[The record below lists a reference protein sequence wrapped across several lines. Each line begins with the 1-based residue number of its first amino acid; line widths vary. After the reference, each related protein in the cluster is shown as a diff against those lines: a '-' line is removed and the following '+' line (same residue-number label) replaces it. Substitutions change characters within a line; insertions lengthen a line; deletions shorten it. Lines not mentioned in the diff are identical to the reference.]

1 MKSFLLFFLS
11 CFFVVLINVNTI
23 YGQCNAGF
31 TASSTSVCEGGNIT
45 FTIDNATALTTWYVD
60 GLVQQPQVFQNT
72 TITFN
77 NSGVVKVKAVGNNNC
92 ADSVFIT
99 VHAPPTTNFTF
110 NNNNQCAPMLTTFA
124 NTTTGGS
131 STYSFVWQDNNNQ
144 FSTQNNPQRTFS
156 DISSSTVSHDIKLTI
171 IDANGCTDNITK
183 TVTVLGRPDVTLTD
197 DDTGNEWR
205 ECGSATNV
213 NLSVSNGSS
222 TTNNSNYSIIW
233 NGNAANYGSTTP
245 PVNLS
250 TTYNNLLGYDTITY
264 IITNTNSCTN
274 TENYFFF
281 NGSNPSGGISSPGNT
296 INFCAPLTVD
306 FPVNNTVG
314 NTPGTIYIFSFDDG
328 SPNDTILHPVP
339 SIYSHTFTESSC
351 NNTTIFGS
359 VNSFSIRMKA
369 ENPCYFSN
377 SQVDPVIVSSLPAPD
392 FTHPDN
398 VCQNTPVTFNS
409 ISETAY
415 IVSSG
420 SCDSSI
426 YKRWEIVPMTGVT
439 INSSNLTGTSLQAI
453 FGIEGTYTV
462 SLIDSNSCGFN
473 TVSYSICIVPVPI
486 ASYDIGNNT
495 QNDTV
500 GCLPNFIISNITNT
514 SNTINSCFETYSWS
528 INNLSSDC
536 ITSGAN
542 RWTFIN
548 GTTNTSENPDIQF
561 NEPGQYELV
570 LFIDNSCSINSSFS
584 RTITVQEKPQVSIS
598 QLNTT
603 CQFQDFFP
611 NVIAFNNCYAPVTN
625 WTWTATNG
633 TIDFPNQE
641 APGAIN
647 FNTFGIKTI
656 TVSAQNICGTTIANS
671 TLNINVAPPP
681 PTLTGNTPCLGQDI
695 NITSSGGTQNTNYQ
709 WSFPDGGGLS
719 LSNISRPNSTLN
731 MGGDYLLTVTDPTTN
746 CFDTVSVFVPVYPL
760 PNITIAASN
769 QNPCVNTPITLTA
782 SGATSYVWQWQGGNS
797 SNNPLSI
804 NPTQDSTYAVIG
816 TDDNNCISNANIFI
830 STIPLPIVNA
840 GANMIVCFQNPAIGV
855 QLTGSPN
862 GGIWSAIGNIGTN
875 TISSSGLFTPNQV
888 MSDIEL
894 VYTYTNSNTT
904 CENSD
909 IMEIDVILPDVADAG
924 NNTDVCVG
932 SSVITLSGNY
942 NNTGTWR
949 QSGSTTEITTFDP
962 TTVGI
967 YYFVYTIGIESCI
980 THDTMK
986 IMVNDLPNV
995 IITASD
1001 LTPCATDD
1009 ITLVASGALTYTW
1022 AFLNGNIPT
1031 DSLFVNPSQST
1042 TYTVVGTN
1050 SNGCKTVDSITI
1062 NPIDLP
1068 IVNAGND
1075 TSACFQT
1082 PTISMQLTG
1091 TQDTGMPNDGT
1102 WSAVGD
1108 ISPNTISTNGVF
1120 SPNGIASN
1128 IQLVYTYTDIST
1140 GCVSS
1145 DTLEIDVIAPTIAA
1159 NVGNDTTFCAG
1170 DAAITF
1176 INIGNSTAG
1185 TWRSL
1190 PSNIIKTTFNPSM
1203 AGTYLFSFTLGAGS
1217 CETKDTLQIT
1227 VNPLPNIF
1235 LDDDFPICRI
1245 DSLIDL
1251 SENPTNGIWSGT
1263 GIINTTTGEFNPSLV
1278 NANSTTLNYT
1288 YTDGNGCTNDDN
1300 ITINVNDVT
1309 EAIAGSDTSFCNIT
1323 TDIQLAGFS
1332 PTAAG
1337 GTWSGTEMQ
1346 QDSQGIF
1353 NSNGVSDTYT
1363 AYYTFINNDGCKS
1376 VDSIE
1381 ITVNNLIKPELQND
1395 TAVCINTNNL
1405 TLSVTP
1411 AGGTWTMNNGTFNN
1425 LFTTDTSGIYEIIYE
1440 IGSGTTC
1447 ESSDTLEI
1455 RVEDL
1460 PQITLAND
1468 SSVCA
1473 DAGTIDLSE
1482 TPNGGTWLG
1491 IGITN
1496 TSTGA
1501 FEVSNGTQTL
1511 TYTYIESQVF
1521 YGNTLECSNKDS
1533 VTITVN
1539 LLPIV
1544 TVPDTIVYCLVDY
1557 DITLPTGSP
1566 LGGTWVGTGITAPN
1580 QFNPTTAGGVG
1591 NYTATYTFIDGNTC
1605 ESSDNMHIRVE
1616 ASDSVSAGFND
1627 TICITQTA
1635 DTLKHFYPTIGGTW
1649 SGNGVASNG
1658 FFNPVQAGA
1667 GLHILT
1673 FTYGNGSCQVAKSK
1687 EILVVDTTV
1696 IDAGLD
1702 QTACLNEP
1710 AFLLT
1715 GFSPTGG
1722 IWTGINIDSI
1732 GIFTPTSE
1740 GSFLLKY
1747 TFAESVNGCISED
1760 TKTIT
1765 INALPIPEAQ
1775 SDTTLCAVSTTINL
1789 PSGTANVNGTSIWTG
1804 SNAIISNTNLSVNPS
1819 IIGANDSAALYFTFT
1834 DIHTCSVM
1842 DSMELSV
1849 IAADSINPGINDTVC
1864 INAGSET
1871 LVGYPA
1877 GGIWSGNGIIND
1889 SIFNNIND
1897 NTPAAIYTLTY
1908 TFDNGNGGC
1917 EVTDTRIRTV
1927 RDLPTVNA
1935 GNDEIRCLNEPSFQL
1950 TGSPSTNGNG
1960 TWSGTDVDN
1969 NGLFTPTNIGTF
1981 TLTYT
1986 FIDFFGCENS
1996 DIKTITINPLPIP
2009 DAKLDTT
2016 LCAVSTTI
2024 NLPSGTANVNG
2035 TSIWTGSNAIIPNTN
2050 LSVNPS
2056 FIGAGNS
2063 AALYFT
2069 FTDIHNC
2076 SVMDSMELSVIA
2088 ADSINAGINDTVCI
2102 NAGLETLVG
2111 YPAGGTWSGN
2121 GIINNSIFNNLNN
2134 QTPPNTYTLTYTFDN
2149 GNGGCEVTDT
2159 RERTIRA
2166 LPVMTAALDTLV
2178 CIEAPAFSMF
2188 GFSPITDLLGIGIWS
2203 GNGITNENIGIFES
2217 DTAGIGEHILTYVYT
2232 DFVGCVDSNNRTIN
2246 VVDLPI
2252 IDTLIGA
2259 DTLCNQPFG
2268 VQYVGHQNSGNPND
2282 GVWSGANMAQNG
2294 TFTPNGVGD
2303 FMVYYCY
2310 TDNNTCERCDS
2321 TIITVIP
2328 AEPIEA
2334 GVADTI
2340 CIDEGIYLLTAEF
2353 PTGGFWSGSTAIL
2366 NTIDGTFDPL
2376 IATSGWHTVTYTY
2389 GSGTCLVSDTTG
2401 VYVRDLA
2408 FVDAGAAEN
2417 ACETDADFTIFGFS
2431 PIGGTW
2437 SGTGITN
2444 NSGIFSPI
2452 TVTPNTYPITYFYT
2466 DSITGCDTSR
2476 IKNVFVH
2483 PLSQPDFTFD
2493 TTLCIN
2499 IPYTITDLSTN
2510 TTQWF
2515 WDFGDGTTYTTQ
2527 NPTHTYSQTGNFII
2541 KLTATSVHGCK
2552 DSTTLTVFVTEIPTA
2567 SFTKDTTDG
2576 CTPLPV
2582 NFTNT
2587 STGDLMEYSWNLGN
2601 NSPLILN
2608 LNPPTTIY
2616 EDGTQDTTYTIT
2628 LTTSNLCGSADF
2640 VDSVLVYPKPQIIFA
2655 PDVNSGCTPLTVD
2668 LVNSTSGNPDNFY
2681 WNYGDGNLDTI
2692 SNQNTHDHTFYTDT
2706 TPTVYTI
2713 TLIAENECG
2722 LDTATTFVTVNP
2734 VTVESFFNTD
2744 TSIGCQPFTTN
2755 FTNYST
2761 QGTTVIWNFGDG
2773 SSADTIN
2780 STSHTFT
2787 QVGTFKVVQYVTNGC
2802 GYDSTFTWI
2811 TVLPSPVATFTNQN
2825 NICEDAALTFTNTTA
2840 NTIGQAWNF
2849 GDGTTSTNS
2858 VATHIYTTAGTYQVT
2873 LTVFNNSSQCPGFKT
2888 KTITILPKPIAIST
2902 PSVTNGC
2909 EDLVVQFT
2917 DASIG
2922 NITGYSY
2929 NFGDNNSVV
2938 TASPTHTYLDSGVYI
2953 VNYFVVDANTC
2964 VSDIDSQNIVV
2975 YPVPTSDFTFAIL
2988 DSCTIPTNVQFTNL
3002 SQGATGYEWTVDN
3015 SSNVLATNNPMVTY
3029 NSEGIYNIELKAISI
3044 HGCRDSSQQI
3054 FELFAPPVAVWN
3066 VDQPNYCQPSTVT
3079 FTNLSTG
3086 NGLSHFYNFDDS
3098 SGTNTPSP
3106 VHLYTDIGTY
3116 NPTYFVTDNNG
3127 CSSDTLTQTLY
3138 VRPVP
3143 TSDFAFAILDSC
3155 AIPAPVA
3162 FTNLSQGATNYEW
3175 RFGNGQITYNTNPTE
3190 IYNQEGNYTVELVA
3204 ENIHGCRD
3212 SSQQIFELFAPP
3224 VAVWNVDQANS
3235 CLPSEVIFTNNSIG
3249 NGLNHFYNFGN
3260 GNTSTTPSPTHIF
3273 TAVGTYNSTYFVIDS
3288 NSCLSD
3294 TLDEI
3299 IEVYPVP
3306 TSDFTFKILDSC
3318 EIPTLVGFTNLSQG
3332 ATNYEW
3338 RLDNGQILGNISPTT
3353 YYNQAGTYTVEL
3365 VAKNSFS
3372 CRDSSQ
3378 QTFEIFAP
3386 PTGFV
3391 SYEQLDTCEPSLV
3404 QFYPNA
3410 SNATDYFWNFGNGQT
3425 SFIPEPIATYQTVGI
3440 YDVSLILGVNNICFD
3455 TLTYNDFIQ
3464 VFPRPFA
3471 NFVHL
3476 DTMTDGR
3483 FKGVIKFINT
3493 SIGANQYVW
3502 DFADNTTSNLENPT
3516 YAFRSNGLFDV
3527 QLIATNSYNCSDD
3540 TIISVRPDFFG
3551 TLEIPNIM
3559 APGFGTGE
3567 DRFFIPKGIGL
3578 ETYLVEVFDKQGT
3591 RIWYSD
3597 EIDTDGRPTG
3607 KWDGMFQGQELP
3619 QGAYVWKVK
3628 AQFINGSTVHRTG
3641 TVTIV
3646 R

>member
-11 CFFVVLINVNTI
+11 CVFVVCNVNNANGQCITPSINVTGSAAICQGESIQFSVGNANSIYNYKWYFDNVQDGTNTSKI
-23 YGQCNAGF
+23 K
-31 TASSTSVCEGGNIT
+31 
-45 FTIDNATALTTWYVD
+45 L
-60 GLVQQPQVFQNT
+60 
-72 TITFN
+72 FN
-77 NSGVVKVKAVGNNNC
+77 NSGNIVVKIVSDSLGFCKDSSMITITVNPTPNPTFTIGNNNMC
-92 ADSVFIT
+92 SPVNATFTNNTNGNNISYSWKEDGTEFSTNTNASKNYNIVGNGTATFGIRLIATSNFGCVDSVQQIVYVKRQPEAIFQDT
-99 VHAPPTTNFTF
+99 ALFQLPFTR
-110 NNNNQCAPMLTTFA
+110 CSDA
-124 NTTTGGS
+124 S
-131 STYSFVWQDNNNQ
+131 SIEIGV
-144 FSTQNNPQRTFS
+144 
-156 DISSSTVSHDIKLTI
+156 
-171 IDANGCTDNITK
+171 
-183 TVTVLGRPDVTLTD
+183 
-197 DDTGNEWR
+197 E
-205 ECGSATNV
+205 
-213 NLSVSNGSS
+213 NLS
-222 TTNNSNYSIIW
+222 TTNNSNYNIDW
-233 NGNAANYGSTTP
+233 GDGNIYDAAILPFGTTH
-245 PVNLS
+245 
-250 TTYNNLLGYDTITY
+250 TYNNLLGYETIVLTVTG
-264 IITNTNSCTN
+264 TNGCQATSSY
-274 TENYFFF
+274 EMF
-281 NGSNPSGGISSPGNT
+281 NGGLPSIGLSYNST
-296 INFCAPLTVD
+296 ATLCAPYAIP
-306 FPVNNTVG
+306 FPIDTATTNQ
-314 NTPGTIYIFSFDDG
+314 NTPGTTYLLEFDDG
-328 SPNDTILHPVP
+328 SPSVTFQHPIL
-339 SIYSHTFTESSC
+339 STYEHTFNYSSC
-351 NNTTIFGS
+351 GNTAQYITQSVPNAFSISLTASNACGDSYDPVGPIRLSSKPCADFSHISSVCEGSSIIFTNTSDSAAINLGSSCITSMTKIWSIIPTIGTTINGG
-359 VNSFSIRMKA
+359 
-369 ENPCYFSN
+369 SN
-377 SQVDPVIVSSLPAPD
+377 SQV
-392 FTHPDN
+392 FN
-398 VCQNTPVTFNS
+398 VTFANAGVFNVQLIVGNTCGRDTIIKQVCVLPEP
-409 ISETAY
+409 ISTY
-415 IVSSG
+415 NIGTNQQS
-420 SCDSSI
+420 D
-426 YKRWEIVPMTGVT
+426 T
-439 INSSNLTGTSLQAI
+439 IGCAP
-453 FGIEGTYTV
+453 F
-462 SLIDSNSCGFN
+462 LIN
-473 TVSYSICIVPVPI
+473 
-486 ASYDIGNNT
+486 
-495 QNDTV
+495 
-500 GCLPNFIISNITNT
+500 NITNN
-514 SNTINSCFETYSWS
+514 SNTVTGSCFETYDWNITTISSNCTNPSNNAWIF
-528 INNLSSDC
+528 INSSD
-536 ITSGAN
+536 
-542 RWTFIN
+542 
-548 GTTNTSENPDIQF
+548 TSETPQIQF
-561 NEPGQYELV
+561 NEPGVYELE
-570 LFIDNSCSINSSFS
+570 LFINNICAVNSSFK
-584 RTITVQEKPQVSIS
+584 RMITVRDKPAITLSSLLDVC
-598 QLNTT
+598 QLENFSPT
-603 CQFQDFFP
+603 
-611 NVIAFNNCYAPVTN
+611 VTN
-625 WTWTATNG
+625 FDSCYSAVTSWQWTATTNG
-633 TIDFPNQE
+633 SIEFSNQKN
-641 APGAIN
+641 PGIVSFTTA
-647 FNTFGIKTI
+647 GSKTI
-656 TVSAQNICGTTIANS
+656 EVEATNICGATTKS
-671 TLNINVAPPP
+671 TTLSINTLPTPPS
-681 PTLTGNTPCLGQDI
+681 LVGNTPCLGQNI
-695 NITSSGGTQNTNYQ
+695 NITSSGGTQSSNYQ
-709 WSFPDGGGLS
+709 WDFPDNQNS
-719 LSNISRPNSTLN
+719 TFTNIIRTGATLN

-840 GANMIVCFQNPAIGV
+840 GANMFGCFQNPAISI
-855 QLTGSPN
+855 QLTGTGSPN

-1042 TYTVVGTN
+1042 TYTVVGTDN
-1050 SNGCKTVDSITI
+1050 NGCKTADSITI

-1251 SENPTNGIWSGT
+1251 SENPTNGIWSGI

-1278 NANSTTLNYT
+1278 NANSTILNYT

-1309 EAIAGSDTSFCNIT
+1309 EAIAGIDISFCNIT

-1337 GTWSGTEMQ
+1337 GIWSGTEMQ

-1381 ITVNNLIKPELQND
+1381 ITVTDLVKPTLQND

-1411 AGGTWTMNNGTFNN
+1411 ADGTWTMNNGTFNN

-1775 SDTTLCAVSTTINL
+1775 SDTTLCAVNTIISL
-1789 PSGTANVNGTSIWTG
+1789 PNGTADVGGTAIWTG
-1804 SNAIISNTNLSVNPS
+1804 SNTIVDSTHLAFSVNPS

-1834 DIHTCSVM
+1834 DIHNCSVM

-1849 IAADSINPGINDTVC
+1849 TAADSINPGINDTVC

-1877 GGIWSGNGIIND
+1877 GGTWSGNGIIND

-1897 NTPAAIYTLTY
+1897 NTPAAVYTLTY

-1917 EVTDTRIRTV
+1917 EVSANRI
-1927 RDLPTVNA
+1927 
-1935 GNDEIRCLNEPSFQL
+1935 
-1950 TGSPSTNGNG
+1950 
-1960 TWSGTDVDN
+1960 
-1969 NGLFTPTNIGTF
+1969 
-1981 TLTYT
+1981 
-1986 FIDFFGCENS
+1986 
-1996 DIKTITINPLPIP
+1996 
-2009 DAKLDTT
+2009 
-2016 LCAVSTTI
+2016 
-2024 NLPSGTANVNG
+2024 
-2035 TSIWTGSNAIIPNTN
+2035 
-2050 LSVNPS
+2050 
-2056 FIGAGNS
+2056 
-2063 AALYFT
+2063 
-2069 FTDIHNC
+2069 
-2076 SVMDSMELSVIA
+2076 
-2088 ADSINAGINDTVCI
+2088 
-2102 NAGLETLVG
+2102 
-2111 YPAGGTWSGN
+2111 
-2121 GIINNSIFNNLNN
+2121 
-2134 QTPPNTYTLTYTFDN
+2134 
-2149 GNGGCEVTDT
+2149 
-2159 RERTIRA
+2159 RTIRA

-2232 DFVGCVDSNNRTIN
+2232 DFVGCVDSNNRTID

-2268 VQYVGHQNSGNPND
+2268 VQYVGHQDSGNPND

-2321 TIITVIP
+2321 TVITVIP

-2417 ACETDADFTIFGFS
+2417 ACETDADFAISGFS
-2431 PIGGTW
+2431 PISGTW

-2444 NSGIFSPI
+2444 NSGTFSPT
-2452 TVTPNTYPITYFYT
+2452 TVNPGTYPITYFYT

-2668 LVNSTSGNPDNFY
+2668 LVNNTSGNPDNFY

-2780 STSHTFT
+2780 SASHTFT

-2840 NTIGQAWNF
+2840 NTIGQTWNF

-2888 KTITILPKPIAIST
+2888 KTITILPKPIAIFT

-3029 NSEGIYNIELKAISI
+3029 NSEGIYNIELKAVSI

-3116 NPTYFVTDNNG
+3116 NPIYFVTDNNG
-3127 CSSDTLTQTLY
+3127 CSSDTITQTLY

-3143 TSDFAFAILDSC
+3143 TSDFAFVILDSC
-3155 AIPAPVA
+3155 AIPVPVA

-3212 SSQQIFELFAPP
+3212 SSQQVFELFAPP

-3338 RLDNGQILGNISPTT
+3338 RLDNGQILGNVSPTT

-3502 DFADNTTSNLENPT
+3502 DFADNATSNLENPT

-3527 QLIATNSYNCSDD
+3527 QLIATSSYNCSDD

>member
-11 CFFVVLINVNTI
+11 CVFVVCNVNNVTA
-23 YGQCNAGF
+23 QCNDHILV
-31 TASSTSVCEGGNIT
+31 SSTNVCQGESLT
-45 FTIDNATALTTWYVD
+45 FTLDNQSFGSSSYTWYVD
-60 GLVQQPQVFQNT
+60 DISQNT
-72 TITFN
+72 TGNSFLYQFNSTGVVEIKYEVN
-77 NSGVVKVKAVGNNNC
+77 NSCK
-92 ADSVFIT
+92 DSVLIT
-99 VHAPPTTNFTF
+99 VNSLPNASFTF
-110 NNNNQCAPMLTTFA
+110 DNNNQCSPVLVNFT
-124 NTTTGGS
+124 NTTSGGVNPY
-131 STYSFVWQDNNNQ
+131 TYTWFENGNSFSALQSPNRNFDEIANGTINHPIQ
-144 FSTQNNPQRTFS
+144 L
-156 DISSSTVSHDIKLTI
+156 TVQ
-171 IDANGCTDNITK
+171 DANGCTDQVSQ
-183 TVTVLGRPDVTLTD
+183 TVNVKGRPDARIGD
-197 DDTGNEWR
+197 
-205 ECGSATNV
+205 ATIDEPSFIRCSNASSF
-213 NLSVSNGSS
+213 SVLIVDSS
-222 TTNNSNYSIIW
+222 TTNNSNYHIDWSD
-233 NGNAANYGSTTP
+233 GTTP
-245 PVNLS
+245 YDSAIAP
-250 TTYNNLLGYDTITY
+250 NNLLYTYTNLMGYDTLVLTVTGNNNCISTRDY
-264 IITNTNSCTN
+264 IL
-274 TENYFFF
+274 F
-281 NGSNPSGGISSPGNT
+281 NGIQPVASLGSPTSLPT
-296 INFCAPLTVD
+296 IVCADYSVD
-306 FPVNNTVG
+306 FPITLSNVSQNT
-314 NTPGTIYIFSFDDG
+314 NGTIYIIYFDDG
-328 SPNDTILHPVP
+328 TPNDTLYHPITD
-339 SIYSHTFTESSC
+339 SLYTHNFTKSSC
-351 NNTTIFGS
+351 GNSAAFGGAHS
-359 VNSFSIRMKA
+359 NAFSLRMKA
-369 ENPCYFSN
+369 YNACSN
-377 SQVDPVIVSSLPAPD
+377 STNDVAPIRLGHPPIPG
-392 FTHPDN
+392 FTHQSQ
-398 VCQNTPVTFNS
+398 VCVNTNISFTNDSDSAFYNNNGNCYTSMKQKWIITPSTGVVFNS
-409 ISETAY
+409 S
-415 IVSSG
+415 
-420 SCDSSI
+420 DSLATLD
-426 YKRWEIVPMTGVT
+426 VQFTQ
-439 INSSNLTGTSLQAI
+439 N
-453 FGIEGTYTV
+453 GTYDIKMVVWNKCASSAAEGDFITHQV
-462 SLIDSNSCGFN
+462 CVLPEPISTYNIGTNQQSDTIGCAPFLIN
-473 TVSYSICIVPVPI
+473 
-486 ASYDIGNNT
+486 
-495 QNDTV
+495 
-500 GCLPNFIISNITNT
+500 NITNN
-514 SNTINSCFETYSWS
+514 SNTVTGSCFETYDWNITTISSNCTNPSNNAWIF
-528 INNLSSDC
+528 INSSD
-536 ITSGAN
+536 
-542 RWTFIN
+542 
-548 GTTNTSENPDIQF
+548 TSETPQIQF
-561 NEPGQYELV
+561 NEPGVYELE
-570 LFIDNSCSINSSFS
+570 LFINNICAVNSSFK
-584 RTITVQEKPQVSIS
+584 RMITVRDKPAITLSSLLNVC
-598 QLNTT
+598 QLENFSPT
-603 CQFQDFFP
+603 
-611 NVIAFNNCYAPVTN
+611 VTN
-625 WTWTATNG
+625 FDSCYSAVTSWQWTATTNG
-633 TIDFPNQE
+633 SVEFSNQQN
-641 APGAIN
+641 PGIVSFTTA
-647 FNTFGIKTI
+647 GSKTI
-656 TVSAQNICGTTIANS
+656 EVEATNICGITTES
-671 TLNINVAPPP
+671 TTLSINTLPTPPSLVGNAPCF
-681 PTLTGNTPCLGQDI
+681 GDVI
-695 NITSSGGTQNTNYQ
+695 NIAATGVSSNVDYLWT
-709 WSFPDGGGLS
+709 FPDGLGFVT
-719 LSNISRPNSTLN
+719 SNISRPNSTLN

-840 GANMIVCFQNPAIGV
+840 GANMFGCFQNPAISI
-855 QLTGSPN
+855 QLTGTGSPN

-962 TTVGI
+962 TTVGTS
-967 YYFVYTIGIESCI
+967 YFVYTVGIESCI

-986 IMVNDLPNV
+986 ITVNDLPNV
-995 IITASD
+995 TITTSD
-1001 LTPCATDD
+1001 LTPCASDS
-1009 ITLVASGALTYTW
+1009 IILVASGATNYSWLFST
-1022 AFLNGNIPT
+1022 GIIST

-1042 TYTVVGTN
+1042 TYTVVGTDN
-1050 SNGCKTVDSITI
+1050 NGCKTADSITI

-1227 VNPLPNIF
+1227 VNPLPFIF
-1235 LDDDFPICRI
+1235 VHNDFPICRI

-1251 SENPTNGIWSGT
+1251 SENIVGGIWSGT
-1263 GIINTTTGEFNPSLV
+1263 GITNTTTGEFNPSQV
-1278 NANSTTLNYT
+1278 NVSSTTLNYT

-1300 ITINVNDVT
+1300 ITINVNDIT

-1337 GTWSGTEMQ
+1337 GIWSGTEMQ

-1411 AGGTWTMNNGTFNN
+1411 ADGTWTMNNGTFNN

-1591 NYTATYTFIDGNTC
+1591 NYTATYIFIDGNTC

-1804 SNAIISNTNLSVNPS
+1804 SNAII
-1819 IIGANDSAALYFTFT
+1819 
-1834 DIHTCSVM
+1834 
-1842 DSMELSV
+1842 
-1849 IAADSINPGINDTVC
+1849 
-1864 INAGSET
+1864 
-1871 LVGYPA
+1871 
-1877 GGIWSGNGIIND
+1877 
-1889 SIFNNIND
+1889 
-1897 NTPAAIYTLTY
+1897 
-1908 TFDNGNGGC
+1908 
-1917 EVTDTRIRTV
+1917 
-1927 RDLPTVNA
+1927 
-1935 GNDEIRCLNEPSFQL
+1935 
-1950 TGSPSTNGNG
+1950 
-1960 TWSGTDVDN
+1960 
-1969 NGLFTPTNIGTF
+1969 
-1981 TLTYT
+1981 
-1986 FIDFFGCENS
+1986 
-1996 DIKTITINPLPIP
+1996 
-2009 DAKLDTT
+2009 
-2016 LCAVSTTI
+2016 
-2024 NLPSGTANVNG
+2024 
-2035 TSIWTGSNAIIPNTN
+2035 PNTN
-2050 LSVNPS
+2050 LSINPS

-2121 GIINNSIFNNLNN
+2121 GIINDSIFNNINDN
-2134 QTPPNTYTLTYTFDN
+2134 TPAAVYTLTYTFDN
-2149 GNGGCEVTDT
+2149 GNGGCEVSAN
-2159 RERTIRA
+2159 RIRTIRA

-2217 DTAGIGEHILTYVYT
+2217 DTAGIGQHNLTYVYT
-2232 DFVGCVDSNNRTIN
+2232 DFVGCVDSNNRTID

-2268 VQYVGHQNSGNPND
+2268 VQYVGHQDSGNPND
-2282 GVWSGANMAQNG
+2282 GVWSGTNMAQNG
-2294 TFTPNGVGD
+2294 IFTPNGVGD

-2444 NSGIFSPI
+2444 NSGTFSPT
-2452 TVTPNTYPITYFYT
+2452 TVNPGTYPITYFYT

-2515 WDFGDGTTYTTQ
+2515 WDFGDGSTYTTQ

-2668 LVNSTSGNPDNFY
+2668 LVNNTSGNPDNFY
-2681 WNYGDGNLDTI
+2681 WSYGDGNLDTI

-2706 TPTVYTI
+2706 IPTVYTI

-2840 NTIGQAWNF
+2840 NTIGQTWNF

-2888 KTITILPKPIAIST
+2888 KTITILPKPIAIFT

-3015 SSNVLATNNPMVTY
+3015 SGNILATNNPMVTY

-3116 NPTYFVTDNNG
+3116 NPTYFITDNNG
-3127 CSSDTLTQTLY
+3127 CSSDTITQTLY

-3338 RLDNGQILGNISPTT
+3338 RLDNGQILGNVSPTT

-3483 FKGVIKFINT
+3483 FKGVVKFINT

-3502 DFADNTTSNLENPT
+3502 DFADNATSNLENPT